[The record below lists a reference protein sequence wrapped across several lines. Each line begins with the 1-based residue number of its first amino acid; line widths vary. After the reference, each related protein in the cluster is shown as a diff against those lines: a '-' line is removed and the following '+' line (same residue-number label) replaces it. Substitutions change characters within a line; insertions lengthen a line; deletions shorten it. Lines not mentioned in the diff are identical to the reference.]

1 LRRAHKKEKRRQ
13 HRWRRRI
20 LYALS
25 AILVLGV
32 LAVGGG
38 YYYINYRYDQIK
50 KIHAPHLVKAAPPGK
65 PFNLLLVGSDSRA
78 FVGDNATLG
87 SEVGN
92 NSDTG
97 GQRSDV
103 TMVARFVPATKSVT
117 VISIPRDLWV
127 NIPGDVPGVSGMN
140 RINTAFDSGPDLLIQ
155 TIEQDLNIPINYYMS
170 VNFPGFSSMVDALG
184 GVDMSFP
191 TGIKDAYTGLDVTTL
206 GCQAINGVTS
216 LQLVR
221 ARHLYYVNA
230 DGDWTSDGQSDFSRI
245 QRQDSFFRA
254 VLAKVNAEDT
264 NPLALNG
271 FISAAVGNLTIS
283 DTLSKSDLFHI
294 ATEFKGLQSSHLI
307 TQTLPTTEFVTDGGA
322 DVLLAAQPYASQQIA
337 NFNLI
342 GLPKPAPGTTTTT
355 TAPPL
360 ANTAVSVNV
369 LNASGGGELA
379 GQTASSLE
387 QDGFVITG
395 INDAQSV
402 IPAGSPSEI
411 LYGPVGLPAAHTLA
425 DSLTGGVTYVADPTL
440 SGNNLTLM
448 VANAGL
454 TVSTTTTTTTTTPG
468 SSTTPTTIPG
478 DVVTNTQPEPWNPVP
493 CTLGAPTTTTSVAT
507 AKGVSA
513 KKAKPSP
520 KAKTSQSR
528 SDATSG

>member
-1 LRRAHKKEKRRQ
+1 LRRVNKKAKRRQ

-20 LYALS
+20 IYGLS
-25 AILVLGV
+25 AILVLAV

-38 YYYINYRYDQIK
+38 YVYVNYRYDQIK

-65 PFNLLLVGSDSRA
+65 PFNILLVGSDSRA

-127 NIPGDVPGVSGMN
+127 DIPGNVPGVSGMN

-155 TIEQDLNIPINYYMS
+155 TIEQVLNIPINYYIS

-191 TGIKDAYTGLDVTTL
+191 TAIKDAYTGLDVSIL
-206 GCQAINGVTS
+206 GCQAVNGVTS

-221 ARHLYYVNA
+221 ARHLYYQDPN
-230 DGDWTSDGQSDFSRI
+230 GDWISDGQSDFSRI
-245 QRQDSFFRA
+245 QRQDAFFRA
-254 VLAKVNAEDT
+254 VLAKVNTEDT

-283 DTLSKSDLFHI
+283 DTLSKTDLFHI
-294 ATEFKGLQSSHLI
+294 ATEFRGLQSSHLI

-322 DVLLAAQPYASQQIA
+322 DVLLAAQPYAAQQIA
-337 NFNLI
+337 TFNLI
-342 GLPKPAPGTTTTT
+342 GLPKPPPGTTTTT

-360 ANTAVSVNV
+360 PNNAVTVNV
-369 LNASGGGELA
+369 LNASGGGQLA
-379 GQTASSLE
+379 SQTASSLE
-387 QDGFVITG
+387 QDGFMVNG
-395 INDAQSV
+395 INNAQSV
-402 IPAGSPSEI
+402 IPSGSPSQI
-411 LYGPVGLPAAHTLA
+411 LYGPSGLPAAHTLGDA
-425 DSLTGGVTYVADPTL
+425 LTGSVTYVADPTL

-448 VANAGL
+448 VANDQL
-454 TVSTTTTTTTTTPG
+454 SVSTTTTTTTTAPG
-468 SSTTPTTIPG
+468 TTPTTIPS

-493 CTLGAPTTTTSVAT
+493 CTLGAPPTTTTTTTTVAT
-507 AKGVSA
+507 AKGA
-513 KKAKPSP
+513 Q
-520 KAKTSQSR
+520 KAKTTPK
-528 SDATSG
+528 ATSTPTTTSGN